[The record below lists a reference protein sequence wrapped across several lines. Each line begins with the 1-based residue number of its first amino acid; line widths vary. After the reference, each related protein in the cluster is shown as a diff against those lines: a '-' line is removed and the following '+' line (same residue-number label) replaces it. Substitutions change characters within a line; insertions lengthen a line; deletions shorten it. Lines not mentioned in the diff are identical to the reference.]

1 MKDDELKTMTND
13 ELQKEKAEYW
23 ERRLPA
29 EDWAR
34 SRMGSNF
41 EPRAA
46 FATAEG
52 PEGTAV
58 LEVQRDRTVLCWT
71 FSRLENLW
79 KVRLQLT
86 QDELEKALEAMK

>member
-13 ELQKEKAEYW
+13 ELQKEKAE
-23 ERRLPA
+23 
-29 EDWAR
+29 DWAR
-34 SRMGSNF
+34 RLMGSNF

-58 LEVQRDRTVLCWT
+58 LEVQRDRSVLCWT